1 MRVLLFG
8 LHPLRKYLIIFLL
21 YQVVTMN
28 SQSRV
33 FIGNYGP
40 FGWKN
45 GKVENE
51 KWVPQKKKKKL
62 KYEWKS
68 GRIEKIL
75 ISFICVWLEVVGR
88 VEKVEKWNFFLIDWE
103 EKKNDDRKC
112 GLYKF
117 IFMPSHK
124 TL

>member
-1 MRVLLFG
+1 MRVLLFS
-8 LHPLRKYLIIFLL
+8 LHPLRKSLIIFLL

-40 FGWKN
+40 FGWKD

-51 KWVPQKKKKKL
+51 KWVPQKKKKKM

-88 VEKVEKWNFFLIDWE
+88 VEKWRKENFFWLI
-103 EKKNDDRKC
+103 EKKKNEDRKC

-117 IFMPSHK
+117 IFMPSQK

>member
-8 LHPLRKYLIIFLL
+8 LHPLRKSLIIFLL

-40 FGWKN
+40 FGWKD

-51 KWVPQKKKKKL
+51 KWVPQKKKKIEIWMK
-62 KYEWKS
+62 KWKNRKDFNFLHLCLVGS
-68 GRIEKIL
+68 GWK
-75 ISFICVWLEVVGR
+75 GG
-88 VEKVEKWNFFLIDWE
+88 KVEKWNFFLIDWE
-103 EKKNDDRKC
+103 EKKW
-112 GLYKF
+112 G
-117 IFMPSHK
+117 
-124 TL
+124 

>member
-8 LHPLRKYLIIFLL
+8 LHPLRKSLIIFLL

-40 FGWKN
+40 FGWKD

-51 KWVPQKKKKKL
+51 K
-62 KYEWKS
+62 
-68 GRIEKIL
+68 
-75 ISFICVWLEVVGR
+75 
-88 VEKVEKWNFFLIDWE
+88 
-103 EKKNDDRKC
+103 
-112 GLYKF
+112 
-117 IFMPSHK
+117 
-124 TL
+124 

>member
-8 LHPLRKYLIIFLL
+8 LHPLRKSLIIFLL

-40 FGWKN
+40 FGWKD

-51 KWVPQKKKKKL
+51 KWVPQKKKKN
-62 KYEWKS
+62 WNMN
-68 GRIEKIL
+68 
-75 ISFICVWLEVVGR
+75 
-88 VEKVEKWNFFLIDWE
+88 EKVEE
-103 EKKNDDRKC
+103 
-112 GLYKF
+112 
-117 IFMPSHK
+117 
-124 TL
+124 